1 MGPDG
6 REKVA
11 TSRCSRSLPYLMHTL
26 CTGFRKGMSK
36 KLDIILH
43 IQTFLFQMHTMHTM
57 HTFFIKCRC
66 MKVKDSKIIKK
77 NQTKKQLSFLERLTL
92 GTRSFKGVQVCMVCM
107 VCILRKASK
116 KHHIGDSEDNA
127 EALRR
132 WAEICSDTAVTF
144 HAGTLR
150 HKVDHA
156 LREHDWCDR
165 LRTIITGSSLWMNGS
180 GYNKYVFQ

>member
-1 MGPDG
+1 
-6 REKVA
+6 
-11 TSRCSRSLPYLMHTL
+11 
-26 CTGFRKGMSK
+26 
-36 KLDIILH
+36 
-43 IQTFLFQMHTMHTM
+43 MHTMHTM

-132 WAEICSDTAVTF
+132 WAEIRSDTAVTF

-150 HKVDHA
+150 NKVDHA

-165 LRTIITGSSLWMNGS
+165 LRTIIPGMC
-180 GYNKYVFQ
+180 